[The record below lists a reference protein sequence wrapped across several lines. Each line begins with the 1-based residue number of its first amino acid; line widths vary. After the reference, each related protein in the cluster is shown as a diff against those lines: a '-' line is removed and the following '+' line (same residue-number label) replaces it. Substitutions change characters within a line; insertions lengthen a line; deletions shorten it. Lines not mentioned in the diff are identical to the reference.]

1 MFRRQFFQLM
11 TLVGAGQLATITTA
25 KASETKTV
33 TYSVK
38 GFSCVTCAVGLDAML
53 QRQKGIVWTRS
64 TYPDGTVVIKFDPEK
79 LTDSSLQAF
88 IAEMGF
94 TVAKARPE

>member
-33 TYSVK
+33 TCSVK
-38 GFSCVTCAVGLDAML
+38 GFSCVPLCCRT
-53 QRQKGIVWTRS
+53 
-64 TYPDGTVVIKFDPEK
+64 
-79 LTDSSLQAF
+79 
-88 IAEMGF
+88 
-94 TVAKARPE
+94 

>member
-25 KASETKTV
+25 EASETTTV

-38 GFSCVTCAVGLDAML
+38 GFSCITCAVGLDAML
-53 QRQKGIVWTRS
+53 QRQKGIVWSRS

-79 LTDSSLQAF
+79 LTDSSIRAF

-94 TVAKARPE
+94 TVAEARAE